1 MLFAFPADGAVPF
14 CHFGVTA
21 DPSIENPVARYGVPP
36 FVAKNTTVIESFVS
50 RLLFKVVDP
59 FPRTLSVQL
68 PVALAVE
75 YRIPLVRMSKLTVP
89 DAPVPESD
97 QRSSGPRRIEFTST
111 AFVSVGAVANTKEP
125 VPVSSVTAEIRFA
138 EDGVAR
144 NVATPV
150 PRPEIPVSI
159 GRPVA
164 FVKVPADGFPRS
176 GVVNVGDV
184 KVLFVRVSERSLS
197 KVPFT

>member
-14 CHFGVTA
+14 CHFGVTD

-36 FVAKNTTVIESFVS
+36 FVAKCTTVIESFVA
-50 RLLFKVVDP
+50 RLLFRLLDP
-59 FPRTLSVQL
+59 SPRTLSVQL

-75 YRIPLVRMSKLTVP
+75 YRTPLVKMSKLTVP

-111 AFVSVGAVANTKEP
+111 AFVSVGAVPNTKAP

-138 EDGVAR
+138 EEGVAR

-150 PRPEIPVSI
+150 PRPETPVSI

-164 FVKVPADGFPRS
+164 FVKVPDAGVPS
-176 GVVNVGDV
+176 TGVVNVGLV
-184 KVLFVRVSERSLS
+184 KVLFV
-197 KVPFT
+197 KV